1 MPKPNENQDDEV
13 DNLLQ
18 IDSSESAPQGIL
30 RNAVLAQTVGIIR
43 FRRRLKKCVLA
54 GSLVACYFA
63 GVATMGLR
71 TWAQLVA
78 PGTSDNQA
86 AATQLPS
93 QHREP
98 PAPIIAAD
106 KPKPQNNPNQPA
118 SPQLSREEILR
129 REGDRLL
136 ADGDMKRAIRKYEL
150 ALNLASADRRAI
162 APEQDTWLLMALKNA
177 RPKEI
182 IHDRTQP

>member
-1 MPKPNENQDDEV
+1 MPEPNEYQDDEL

-18 IDSSESAPQGIL
+18 IDTGGSGPKDAL
-30 RNAVLAQTVGIIR
+30 RDALLAQTVGVIR
-43 FRRRLKKCVLA
+43 FRRRLKKCALA
-54 GSLVACYFA
+54 ASLVACYFA

-71 TWAQLVA
+71 SSTPNAA
-78 PGTSDNQA
+78 PSMSNEQA
-86 AATQLPS
+86 AANQLPS
-93 QHREP
+93 QHRES
-98 PAPIIAAD
+98 PAIVED
-106 KPKPQNNPNQPA
+106 KPKPQDNPNKQAAPQP
-118 SPQLSREEILR
+118 SREEILR

-150 ALNLASADRRAI
+150 ALNLAPADRRAI

-182 IHDRTQP
+182 AHDRTQP